1 MIEKMNQA
9 MFASPTSVQGI
20 MSFAD
25 ILYLADVHRRNCNRS
40 QCACDKLQLVQYL
53 LNKSYMYDEKKLILN
68 DDEIMLLNASCR
80 EGFVQSDKRP
90 TSAKTLTLL

>member
-1 MIEKMNQA
+1 MIEKMNNA

-20 MSFAD
+20 TAFAD
-25 ILYLADVHRRNCNRS
+25 ILYLADVHRRSCNRS
-40 QCACDKLQLVQYL
+40 QCGCDKLQLVQYI

-80 EGFVQSDKRP
+80 EGFV
-90 TSAKTLTLL
+90 